1 MIAQGIKT
9 MKPTEIARHIASMPN
24 TKIIMYLIGATTSQ
38 YQRPLGFLTMIWG
51 ELRRLELPKTPLP
64 MKRGI
69 SNILTLYRIGGG
81 YGK

>member
-1 MIAQGIKT
+1 
-9 MKPTEIARHIASMPN
+9 
-24 TKIIMYLIGATTSQ
+24 MYLMGATISQ
-38 YQRPLGFLTMIWG
+38 YHRPLGFLTMTWG

-64 MKRGI
+64 IKRGI